1 LRIDREQVLT
11 SDKQNNRAGTMIL
24 KRALFASLFFLM
36 ACGEKEEKPGAIL
49 HVAPYTS
56 ACIGAGPMDCLRV
69 RSDNETNFQLFYN
82 HIEGFE
88 EELEGT
94 EIPLTFVGYKRS
106 DKYATYD
113 NFWKSEEFSLLNL
126 EGQLHKELRGLVA
139 KAFLPRSV
147 QQLVPY
153 MEEKSSELF
162 NNNKDS
168 EFDMLKDYAQPYSI
182 SIIGKLL
189 GVPESDHL
197 KFLDW
202 SHKIVKM
209 YDFEVTE
216 ENANNAE
223 EAAKQFIEYTQNLL
237 NKRREEPQD
246 DMISRLSQVSEDNNY
261 LTDDQIIC
269 TVILLLNAG
278 HEATVNTLGNGLHA
292 LLTLDKSF
300 DEIKSETENIND
312 VVEELIRFDSP
323 LQFFQRYALEDVEIG
338 GHNIKKGSKVAI
350 LLGSANRDP
359 RVFKNPDQ
367 INFKREIKDHSS
379 WGGGIHFCIGTHLAR
394 LELGVSFNHILA
406 KQFSLIE
413 EPSRTGAFGIRGF
426 KELLVSS

>member
-1 LRIDREQVLT
+1 MNIPELHLPTENKEFIKNPYIKMAEFRESTPVFW
-11 SDKQNNRAGTMIL
+11 DEIND
-24 KRALFASLFFLM
+24 LFFFTRY
-36 ACGEKEEKPGAIL
+36 K
-49 HVAPYTS
+49 
-56 ACIGAGPMDCLRV
+56 DV
-69 RSDNETNFQLFYN
+69 RSIQSTKSFGTTFN
-82 HIEGFE
+82 HIDGFE
-88 EELEGT
+88 ET
-94 EIPLTFVGYKRS
+94 INNQVIPITSTAYKRS
-106 DKYATYD
+106 DQFGTYE

-147 QQLVPY
+147 QQLLPF
-153 MEEKSSELF
+153 MEETSNELF
-162 NNNKDS
+162 NNLKGT
-168 EFDMLKDYAQPYSI
+168 EFDMLKDYAQPYSV

-197 KFLDW
+197 EFLDW

-209 YDFEVTE
+209 YDFEVSD

-237 NKRREEPQD
+237 DKRREDPQD
-246 DMISRLSQVSEDNNY
+246 DMITRLSQVSEDNNF

-292 LLTLDKSF
+292 LLTLEKSF
-300 DEIKSETENIND
+300 EEIKSETEDIND
-312 VVEELIRFDSP
+312 VVEELIRYDSP
-323 LQFFQRYALEDVEIG
+323 LQFFQRYALEDIEIG
-338 GHNIKKGSKVAI
+338 GHNISKGSKVAI

-359 RVFKNPDQ
+359 RIFENPDQ
-367 INFKREIKDHSS
+367 INFKREMKDHSS
-379 WGGGIHFCIGTHLAR
+379 WGGGIHFCIGTHLAK
-394 LELGVSFNHILA
+394 LELGVSFNHILE

-426 KELLVSS
+426 KNLLVSA

>member
-1 LRIDREQVLT
+1 MNIPELHLPTENKEFIKNPYVKMAEFRESTPVFW
-11 SDKQNNRAGTMIL
+11 DEIND
-24 KRALFASLFFLM
+24 LFFFTRY
-36 ACGEKEEKPGAIL
+36 K
-49 HVAPYTS
+49 
-56 ACIGAGPMDCLRV
+56 DV
-69 RSDNETNFQLFYN
+69 RSIQSTKSFGTTFN
-82 HIEGFE
+82 HIDGFE
-88 EELEGT
+88 ET
-94 EIPLTFVGYKRS
+94 INNQVIPITSTAYKRS
-106 DKYATYD
+106 DQFGTYE

-147 QQLVPY
+147 QQLLPF
-153 MEEKSSELF
+153 MEETSNELF
-162 NNNKDS
+162 NNLKGT
-168 EFDMLKDYAQPYSI
+168 EFDMLKDYAQPYSV

-197 KFLDW
+197 EFLDW

-209 YDFEVTE
+209 YDFEVSDQ
-216 ENANNAE
+216 NANNAE

-237 NKRREEPQD
+237 DKRREDPQD
-246 DMISRLSQVSEDNNY
+246 DMITRLSQVSEDNNF

-292 LLTLDKSF
+292 LLTLEKSF
-300 DEIKSETENIND
+300 EEIKSETEDIND
-312 VVEELIRFDSP
+312 VVEELIRYDSP
-323 LQFFQRYALEDVEIG
+323 LQFFQRYALEDIEIG
-338 GHNIKKGSKVAI
+338 GHNISKGSKVAI

-359 RVFKNPDQ
+359 RIFENPDQ
-367 INFKREIKDHSS
+367 INFKREMKDHSS
-379 WGGGIHFCIGTHLAR
+379 WGGGIHFCIGTHLAK
-394 LELGVSFNHILA
+394 LELGVSFNHILE

-426 KELLVSS
+426 KNLLVSA